1 MQWTDKSL
9 EKFKTRVREITRRN
23 RGWRVQ
29 DVITDLRLYVTG
41 WMNYFGISHT
51 YKVVLELDNWLRRR
65 VRLYHW
71 KQWKQPRT
79 RRRNLL
85 RLGANPSTVHM
96 ATRSRKG
103 YWRMSANSI
112 VHNALNNKRLKDMG
126 VPELRD
132 IWIKWH
138 YGERSSRAP

>member
-1 MQWTDKSL
+1 M
-9 EKFKTRVREITRRN
+9 
-23 RGWRVQ
+23 
-29 DVITDLRLYVTG
+29 
-41 WMNYFGISHT
+41 
-51 YKVVLELDNWLRRR
+51 VLELDNWLRRR

-85 RLGANPSTVHM
+85 RLGANPGTVHM
-96 ATRSRKG
+96 ATRSRKA

-112 VHNALNNKRLKDMG
+112 VQIALNNKRLRDMG
-126 VPELRD
+126 VPQLRD